1 MKRRI
6 LLFVIFS
13 VVLSI
18 LISSCLSAGPGTGS
32 TNQSSSISV
41 NVYVSPDGND
51 SNNGS
56 QSSPFATI
64 NKAISYAYEVL
75 SKTNARVNIYLKS
88 GLYREGSGFTTPVTI
103 SITSPINIL
112 GGWNDDFSQ
121 VNGVSYISF
130 SNKVDRGLYI
140 SDVSNI
146 KVENIAIMDVSY
158 FLGSGAGI
166 LIKNSSSI
174 SLSNVI
180 VSNCTSGGSGGGVY
194 IERLANSTLYLAVM
208 NSVSLSG
215 SGGGVFVTNSSN
227 NTLNITAYN
236 NNSSL
241 YGGGLAI
248 YNSSSNTLNLL
259 LTNNSSGYGGGLAIV
274 GSQSRYNKVFGSV
287 SKNTSSLGGG
297 GIASISDYQNTIT
310 AEVQG
315 NSSPLG
321 GGIYIYDS
329 KFLVI
334 SRSYITNNSSS
345 GSKKSVIYIT
355 NTGGTTNLIIYEC
368 SITGTTASTPWA
380 IYEDGVDLKFHSI
393 SKNSFVYSTLGN
405 LYHDP
410 DDGTGNPVDIPSSA
424 AGLGTLNTSLDPQ
437 HDANVS
443 IANTGS

>member
-13 VVLSI
+13 VILST

-32 TNQSSSISV
+32 TNQSSSSV

-75 SKTNARVNIYLKS
+75 SKTNSQVNIYLKS
-88 GLYREGSGFTTPVTI
+88 GLYTEGSGFTTPVTI

-146 KVENIAIMDVSY
+146 KVDNIAIMDVSY

-166 LIKNSSSI
+166 LIKNSSGI

-194 IERLANSTLYLAVM
+194 IERLANSTLYLTVM

-248 YNSSSNTLNLL
+248 YNS
-259 LTNNSSGYGGGLAIV
+259 
-274 GSQSRYNKVFGSV
+274 
-287 SKNTSSLGGG
+287 
-297 GIASISDYQNTIT
+297 
-310 AEVQG
+310 
-315 NSSPLG
+315 
-321 GGIYIYDS
+321 
-329 KFLVI
+329 VI
-334 SRSYITNNSSS
+334 
-345 GSKKSVIYIT
+345 
-355 NTGGTTNLIIYEC
+355 
-368 SITGTTASTPWA
+368 
-380 IYEDGVDLKFHSI
+380 
-393 SKNSFVYSTLGN
+393 
-405 LYHDP
+405 
-410 DDGTGNPVDIPSSA
+410 
-424 AGLGTLNTSLDPQ
+424 
-437 HDANVS
+437 
-443 IANTGS
+443 

>member
-1 MKRRI
+1 MNRA
-6 LLFVIFS
+6 LLFFGIFS
-13 VVLSI
+13 VLISI
-18 LISSCLSAGPGTGS
+18 LLSSCLSVGPGDA
-32 TNQSSSISV
+32 NQPTSVSV
-41 NVYVSPDGND
+41 NVYVSPDGDD
-51 SNNGS
+51 SNDGS

-64 NKAISYAYEVL
+64 NKAISYAYGVL
-75 SKTNARVNIYLKS
+75 GKTNAQINIYLMS
-88 GLYREGSGFTTPVTI
+88 GLYAEGHGFTTPVSI
-103 SITSPINIL
+103 SITSQINIL
-112 GGWNDDFSQ
+112 GGWNNDFSE

-146 KVENIAIMDVSY
+146 RVENIAIMDVSY

-166 LIKNSSSI
+166 FIRNSSGI

-194 IERLANSTLYLAVM
+194 IEKLSNSTLYLIVM

-215 SGGGVFVTNSSN
+215 SGGGVFVTNSSSN
-227 NTLNITAYN
+227 DLNITAYN

-287 SKNTSSLGGG
+287 SMNTSSIGGG
-297 GIASISDYQNTIT
+297 GIANIFDYQNTIT

-315 NSSPLG
+315 NSSPIG

-329 KFLVI
+329 RFLVI
-334 SRSYITNNSSS
+334 SKSYITNNSSS
-345 GSKKSVIYIT
+345 DASKKSVIYIT
-355 NTGGTTNLIIYEC
+355 NTGSTTNLIIYEC
-368 SITGTTASTPWA
+368 SISGTSLSTPYA

-393 SKNSFVYSTLGN
+393 SKNSFVFSTLGN
-405 LYHDP
+405 LYYDP
-410 DDGTGNPVDIPSSA
+410 DDGTGSPVDIPASA
-424 AGLGTLNTSLDPQ
+424 AGLSILNTSLEPK

>member
-1 MKRRI
+1 MK
-6 LLFVIFS
+6 S
-13 VVLSI
+13 AVLSI
-18 LISSCLSAGPGTGS
+18 VVFLLLISLFVYSCSNAVSPIANQ
-32 TNQSSSISV
+32 TNSNFTL
-41 NVYVSPDGND
+41 NVYVDVA
-51 SNNGS
+51 GS
-56 QSSPFATI
+56 DTNQGTKTSPFGTI
-64 NKAISYAYEVL
+64 NKAISYAYDTL
-75 SKTNARVNIYLKS
+75 TKTNAQVNIYLKS
-88 GLYREGSGFTTPVTI
+88 GLYTEGSGFTTPITI
-103 SITSPINIL
+103 SITSPISIL

-146 KVENIAIMDVSY
+146 EVENIAIMDVSY
-158 FLGSGAGI
+158 FLGSGAGV
-166 LIKNSSSI
+166 LIKNSSGI
-174 SLSNVI
+174 TLSNVI
-180 VSNCTSGGSGGGVY
+180 VSNCTSGSSGGGVY
-194 IERLANSTLYLAVM
+194 IERLADSTLYITIM

-227 NTLNITAYN
+227 NNLNITAYN

-241 YGGGLAI
+241 YGGGVTI
-248 YNSSSNTLNLL
+248 YNSSSNTFNLL

-310 AEVQG
+310 AEIQG

-334 SRSYITNNSSS
+334 SKSYITNDSSS

-424 AGLGTLNTSLDPQ
+424 AGLGTLNTSLDPK